1 MLKKYIEA
9 GKITGTHG
17 IRGEM
22 RLDPWCDSAEFLTSF
37 HTLYLSADG
46 DQKWTKVTCRPHK
59 NIAIVKVPEITT
71 VEEAEHFCGRMV
83 YISRENVK
91 LPEGRYFVQ
100 DLLGCTVLDAGD
112 GRIYGKITD
121 VSKTGAN
128 DVWHITNE
136 KGEYL
141 IPVIDDVVV
150 SVDIDDQKVLIHS
163 MKGLF
168 DDED

>member
-22 RLDPWCDSAEFLTSF
+22 RLDTWCDSPEFMTQF
-37 HTLYLSADG
+37 KTLYLTSDG
-46 DQKWTKVTCRPHK
+46 KEKLSKVSCRPHK
-59 NIAIVKVPEITT
+59 NIAIVKVPEIKS
-71 VEEAEHFCGRMV
+71 VEEADMFRGKIV
-83 YISRENVK
+83 YIDRDDAK
-91 LPEGRYFVQ
+91 LPKDKYFVQ
-100 DLLGCTVLDAGD
+100 DLMGITVFDVD
-112 GRIYGKITD
+112 SDRCYGRITD

-136 KGEYL
+136 SGEYL
-141 IPVIDDVVV
+141 IPVIDDVVI
-150 SVDIDDQKVLIHS
+150 SVDIDNQKVLIRAL
-163 MKGLF
+163 KGIF

>member
-22 RLDPWCDSAEFLTSF
+22 RLDPWCDSAEFLSSF
-37 HTLYLSADG
+37 HTLYISDDG
-46 DQKWTKVTCRPHK
+46 SEKWTGVTCRPHK
-59 NIAIVKVPEITT
+59 NIAILKVPEITS
-71 VEEAEHFCGRMV
+71 VEEAERFRGKVV
-83 YISRENVK
+83 YINRSDVK
-91 LPEGRYFVQ
+91 LPDGKYFVQ
-100 DLLGCTVLDAGD
+100 DLLGCTVSDAD
-112 GRIYGKITD
+112 DERVYGKITD

-150 SVDIDDQKVLIHS
+150 SVDIDDKKVLIHA

-168 DDED
+168 DDEN